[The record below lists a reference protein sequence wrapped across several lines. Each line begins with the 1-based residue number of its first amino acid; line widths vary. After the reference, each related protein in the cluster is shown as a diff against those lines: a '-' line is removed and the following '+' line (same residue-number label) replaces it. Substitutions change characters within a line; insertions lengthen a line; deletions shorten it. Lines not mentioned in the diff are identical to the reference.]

1 MCPRQ
6 NLTQHGHRALGPMTE
21 TAQELEMLER
31 RQHPGSSR
39 YFRTTQAN
47 SLPERGAPEIT
58 HSSKTLAIST
68 SQISPLPDR
77 LVGGGKETELR
88 HQFHQGRKSVRS
100 AMNKPMEETWG
111 VVSFWIRIWALS
123 GLLCWKCICGIVKQT
138 VIKSMNR

>member
-1 MCPRQ
+1 
-6 NLTQHGHRALGPMTE
+6 
-21 TAQELEMLER
+21 MLER

-39 YFRTTQAN
+39 YFRTTPAN

-111 VVSFWIRIWALS
+111 S
-123 GLLCWKCICGIVKQT
+123 GVFLDQNMGT
-138 VIKSMNR
+138 VRPFMLEVYRRNREANSHQKYE